1 MNLRNFA
8 VLTATL
14 AALALTACGS
24 SSSDLASTDS
34 STTPADTVAVDTT
47 EAATSTPDPA
57 AAPTP
62 TTSAPA
68 PDPAIPF
75 PTGAAPKT
83 LVIKDL
89 KIGTGPVAKD
99 GDSVSVNYV
108 GAAFSDQ
115 KTFDSS
121 FPRGE
126 PFVFT
131 LGAQEVIAGWDQGVA
146 GMKVGGRR
154 MLVIPP
160 DLGYGEQGQGPIKPN
175 ETLVFVVDL
184 LQIG

>member
-14 AALALTACGS
+14 AALAFTACGS

-47 EAATSTPDPA
+47 EAATSTPDLA
-57 AAPTP
+57 T
-62 TTSAPA
+62 APA